1 MMASVFEEDA
11 VAVVDSVDLVIEG
24 DLSVVSVV

>member
-1 MMASVFEEDA
+1 MASVFEEDA